1 MVCIQKAAGVP
12 AAVVLALVAAAP
24 APAQP
29 AVEKADAGETVV
41 VVFPDAEF
49 YPQYIADPIRAQSA
63 LILQRATSVGIEEAG
78 DARFL
83 LRLGGRFS
91 LVKWHPAGRPEVGW
105 QLDFEG
111 GFFGQFDLDNSLD
124 NIGWDGLYGL
134 LLSYKPSPDVGFRL
148 GTLHDSAHVGDEYAE
163 RTGRRRMDATREEA
177 TFGASWRFAPRWR
190 AYGEGGWAF
199 GLEPF
204 QEPLR
209 LQAGLEWRGER
220 RFWGESGWYAAV
232 DVTAYEE
239 NDFDPRTT
247 VQVGIIVPTDRGTNR
262 YRFALEVTDGRSV
275 LGEFP
280 FDEET
285 AVGVGWY
292 FDF

>member
-1 MVCIQKAAGVP
+1 MASVRTTAGILSAFLLAL
-12 AAVVLALVAAAP
+12 AAVAP
-24 APAQP
+24 AVAQP
-29 AVEKADAGETVV
+29 ADAGAGGAGTVV
-41 VVFPDAEF
+41 VAFPDAEF

-63 LILQRATSVGIEEAG
+63 LILQRATSVGIEDAG

-111 GFFGQFDLDNSLD
+111 GFFGQFDVDNSLD

-134 LLSYKPSPDVGFRL
+134 LLSYKPSPDVGFRV

-163 RTGRRRMDATREEA
+163 RTGRRRVEATREEA
-177 TFGASWRFAPRWR
+177 TFGASWRFAPRWQ

-220 RFWGESGWYAAV
+220 RFWGASTWYAAL
-232 DVTAYEE
+232 DVTAYQE
-239 NDFDPRTT
+239 NDLDPRSTF
-247 VQVGIIVPTDRGTNR
+247 QVGIVVPTDRGTNR